1 MNLEILTRTS
11 VFFMSK
17 LSKQDKINIY
27 YNVER
32 MKTKQKGLTPI
43 QYRN

>member
-1 MNLEILTRTS
+1 
-11 VFFMSK
+11 
-17 LSKQDKINIY
+17 
-27 YNVER
+27 

>member
-1 MNLEILTRTS
+1 M
-11 VFFMSK
+11 K
-17 LSKQDKINIY
+17 LISI